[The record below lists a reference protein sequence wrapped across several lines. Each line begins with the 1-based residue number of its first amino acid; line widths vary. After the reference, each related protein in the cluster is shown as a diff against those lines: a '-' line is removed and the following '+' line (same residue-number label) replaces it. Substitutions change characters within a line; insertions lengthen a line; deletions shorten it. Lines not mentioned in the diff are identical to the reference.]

1 MVIDKP
7 DQGLA
12 YNWMSPIKIF
22 LDNQRPSYDNVKVER
37 IAHKSKICHLIDEIL
52 YRQGANGMMI
62 KCISREEVIQLLQ
75 DIHSGICESH
85 LLWRSIIGK
94 ASRHDFYRPIAKDDM
109 MEVIT
114 KCKDFQF
121 FQKQIMK
128 HANPFQPIDLSW
140 SFAIRGINIIGILPR
155 AP

>member
-1 MVIDKP
+1 MVIDEP

-37 IAHKSKICHLIDEIL
+37 IARNSKMCHLIDEIL

-75 DIHSGICESH
+75 DIHSGI
-85 LLWRSIIGK
+85 
-94 ASRHDFYRPIAKDDM
+94 
-109 MEVIT
+109 
-114 KCKDFQF
+114 
-121 FQKQIMK
+121 
-128 HANPFQPIDLSW
+128 
-140 SFAIRGINIIGILPR
+140 
-155 AP
+155 